1 MGAVRNHGNGPSDE
15 RFDANYFSIM
25 VLLAYI
31 LNFINIWDGP
41 FPTYGEILWFLDF
54 GVKRLKV
61 KVTMRDLWPTFE
73 KTLML
78 AIAFIIFSLTV
89 RYILFSST
97 TIVMV
102 IGDKYPIAYIYI
114 IKRILILE
122 PWMNTFSSEIRTYC
136 CPVPDFWPLVRQCC
150 ICCVVCWTNC
160 VIGNRVL

>member
-41 FPTYGEILWFLDF
+41 FPTYGGILWFLDF

-73 KTLML
+73 KNFNVSHSFHNLFFNVSL
-78 AIAFIIFSLTV
+78 YLIFFNHYSNGYW
-89 RYILFSST
+89 R
-97 TIVMV
+97 
-102 IGDKYPIAYIYI
+102 
-114 IKRILILE
+114 
-122 PWMNTFSSEIRTYC
+122 
-136 CPVPDFWPLVRQCC
+136 
-150 ICCVVCWTNC
+150 
-160 VIGNRVL
+160 